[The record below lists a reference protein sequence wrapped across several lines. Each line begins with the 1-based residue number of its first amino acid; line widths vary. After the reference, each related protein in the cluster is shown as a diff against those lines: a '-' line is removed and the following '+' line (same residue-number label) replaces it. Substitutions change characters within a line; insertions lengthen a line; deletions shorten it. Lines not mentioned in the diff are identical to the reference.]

1 MHYSEVKMQLSQR
14 VTDPSEDSALG
25 PLGEPGPAREDFGGL
40 ALQNLRKAVG
50 EDLLAHG
57 PKGGAG

>member
-1 MHYSEVKMQLSQR
+1 MNLVQRGKAHYPYS
-14 VTDPSEDSALG
+14 SEDSALG

-57 PKGGAG
+57 PKGAG